1 MNTCLSRI
9 AICSVSLT
17 FAAAAAHAGTFQ
29 RQVAAGPRGEVD
41 VSNVAGG
48 IVISGW
54 DRPEVSVTAD
64 LPGDTQRVKV
74 KSRSGRTIVCV
85 TYHSGGCDSP
95 GGSGQERAVR
105 LELHVPRASAIRASA
120 VSANV
125 TSQGIAGA
133 QHLHTVS
140 GNIRADIGAGDDD
153 VQSVSGN
160 ILLRGSGRSG
170 TLRVSTVSGDLSVT
184 RVAGDLDAK
193 TIDGKLSAGLSPARR
208 VRLNTTSGSI
218 ELHAQLARGGR
229 IETETVSG
237 RQNIEV
243 AAPAGYSY
251 VARSFSGHIEDCF
264 GQQSDRSR
272 YGPGNLLDG
281 TRGAGDGQVRL
292 RSLSGDI
299 SLCDR

>member
-1 MNTCLSRI
+1 MNTYFSRI
-9 AICSVSLT
+9 ALCSLALT
-17 FAAAAAHAGTFQ
+17 VAAAAHAGTFQ
-29 RQVAAGPRGEVD
+29 RQVAAGARGEVD
-41 VSNVAGG
+41 VSNVAGA

-64 LPGDTQRVKV
+64 LPGDTQRVRL
-74 KSRSGRTIVCV
+74 KSGSGRTVVCV
-85 TYHSGGCDSP
+85 TYRSGGCDSP
-95 GGSGQERAVR
+95 GGSGEERPVR
-105 LELHVPRASAIRASA
+105 LELHVPAGSEIHASA
-120 VSANV
+120 VSADI
-125 TSQGIAGA
+125 TSEGIAGA

-140 GNIRADIGAGDDD
+140 GNIRADLGSGDDD

-160 ILLRGSGRSG
+160 IRLRGNGRAG

-184 RVAGDLDAK
+184 KAAGELDAK
-193 TIDGKLSAGLSPARR
+193 TINGTLSADLSAARR
-208 VRLNTTSGSI
+208 VRLNTTSGPI
-218 ELHAQLARGGR
+218 EVRAQLARGGR

-237 RQNIEV
+237 RQKIEV

-264 GQQSDRSR
+264 GQRSDRSH

-281 TRGAGDGQVRL
+281 TRGGGDGRIRL